1 MIKPIGSMLLVTKV
15 VEGDRTTATGLVISA
30 GFDDYGPKT
39 GKVVAMGDGEPNY
52 RGEIIPI
59 HGIDIGDTV
68 MYPQGSG
75 TEVEDGT
82 DKYLL
87 INSKHIMAI
96 KEEA

>member
-1 MIKPIGSMLLVTKV
+1 MIKPIGNMLLITKV

-39 GKVVAMGDGEPNY
+39 GKVIAMGDGEPNH
-52 RGEIIPI
+52 RGEIVPI
-59 HGIDIGDTV
+59 HGIDIGDVV

-82 DKYLL
+82 EKYLL

-96 KEEA
+96 KED

>member
-39 GKVVAMGDGEPNY
+39 GKVIAMGDGEPNH
-52 RGEIIPI
+52 RGEIVPI
-59 HGIDIGDTV
+59 HGIDIGDVV

-82 DKYLL
+82 EKYLL
-87 INSKHIMAI
+87 IKYEDLI
-96 KEEA
+96 K